1 MSNWVCSSALGLFH
15 ILNKKS
21 CLNSPPPTSW
31 GSHAQKSASIGG
43 PLCGARKHHGILR
56 SQHQNATN
64 ERPEILSET
73 ECQRWQTHQR
83 QVRLQPSYLS
93 PANTT
98 SLFPLSCFSFLL
110 IPFRPW
116 YTPPLHKQSAS
127 LLTFAPSYTHPS
139 CFFFLFFFPFCINL
153 TLSPPSPSPHLFPPS
168 PACSGVLPRLLR
180 FPPVGPCVCCNE
192 LYLIANWDPQP

>member
-31 GSHAQKSASIGG
+31 GSHAQKSASVGG
-43 PLCGARKHHGILR
+43 PLCGARKHHNILR

-73 ECQRWQTHQR
+73 ECQRWQTHRR

-93 PANTT
+93 PVNTT
-98 SLFPLSCFSFLL
+98 SLFPLSCFSFIW
-110 IPFRPW
+110 IPSRPQ

-139 CFFFLFFFPFCINL
+139 CFVFFPFLYQSHTFSPVSLPSSVSSLPCSLQCIAAAP
-153 TLSPPSPSPHLFPPS
+153 TI
-168 PACSGVLPRLLR
+168 

>member
-31 GSHAQKSASIGG
+31 GSHAQKSASIRG
-43 PLCGARKHHGILR
+43 PLCGARKHHSILR

-98 SLFPLSCFSFLL
+98 SLFPVLFFFSFNTLPSPIHTSSTQTICL
-110 IPFRPW
+110 PSHVR
-116 YTPPLHKQSAS
+116 S
-127 LLTFAPSYTHPS
+127 LLHTSL
-139 CFFFLFFFPFCINL
+139 LFFIFPFCINL
-153 TLSPPSPSPHLFPPS
+153 TLSPPSPSPHLFPLS